1 MQKHFEEELDKLKK
15 RIIKMMNLTENQLNK
30 SFQILQNKQTD
41 SIETIK
47 EDENKIDKIDIKID
61 LLCQKLFALAQP
73 IASDLR
79 FIMGSLGISNEVERI
94 GDLAYYLSKEHQ
106 TESELV
112 NFIEKYDLPILLNKI
127 LVLFGQ
133 IIESYMNSNSL
144 LAYEIINNCK
154 NLRNSREI
162 LNQIVNEMTQNVQV
176 VAIASDLIMVV
187 NKLDRIIGHIENI
200 AESIV
205 FIVDAKIIKH
215 PNLEAKK

>member
-1 MQKHFEEELDKLKK
+1 MQKYFDEEKDRLKK
-15 RIIKMMNLTENQLNK
+15 RIIKMMNLAENQLNK
-30 SFQILQNKQTD
+30 SFQLLQNKQTESFD
-41 SIETIK
+41 LIR

-61 LLCQKLFALAQP
+61 MLCQKLFALAQP

-94 GDLAYYLSKEHQ
+94 GDMAYDLSKEHQ
-106 TESELV
+106 LESQLV
-112 NFIEKYDLPILLNKI
+112 SFIEKYDLSIFFNKI
-127 LVLFGQ
+127 LILFNQ

-154 NLRNSREI
+154 NLRNSKEI
-162 LNQIVNEMTQNVQV
+162 LNQIVSEMTLDSQV

-215 PNLEAKK
+215 PNLEVKK